1 MSNAIIKRHDR
12 TIVPNGAARAAQH
25 VLSAFLLLR
34 FLTDL
39 CCVSLLT
46 VSCSSSICF
55 FFITYVMRGAMAI
68 TALCYLSSSSRIA
81 SPRTMDHIN
90 TRMVLLACC
99 NAKGQETARTAGRT
113 RNKHEDGHS
122 RIRGFSSE
130 ESRRRDNA
138 SRGGVTDEYNR
149 NDRRSRYDD
158 DDDYYR
164 SRSRDDG
171 DKDRQPPKR
180 PKQKR
185 AWPPPFDTD
194 GALYVFD
201 SRSGFFYEA
210 ESNFYYDPKS
220 RYYYSIEKA
229 AYFQYCPEQEP
240 PFRQVPSQQ
249 HGEIDTSTAVEAST
263 GAAAAGSKM
272 KIAISLKTKTPRG
285 VTSSSGG
292 SGGGT
297 VSVNSSMDTGA
308 MNPAKQTSPTE
319 YRGIKQSKAA
329 YDADIVKWN
338 HARSINAHNS
348 KASDSPDTEAT
359 NISAPKTTKTGQPVC
374 LLCRRK
380 FPNIEALQKHEQSS
394 ALHEQNLAKKDKDAA
409 KTSKSTWRRSDNPSV
424 EYRDRAK
431 DRRSMYGAD
440 VSGAVPSVAS
450 PECSPSAIISSA
462 SADFGPNLERARA
475 VAATAT
481 VRPSDTFGDSN
492 IGSQMLQKIGWKK
505 GSSLGRKKS
514 LETGNNSDG
523 TSDRPEGSNAN
534 IQMLKE
540 WEKIES
546 AAAAAPPTASS
557 SFRSGAR
564 EGGTSSSRRAC
575 PRRGRRGA

>member
-1 MSNAIIKRHDR
+1 MLCLVIDSK
-12 TIVPNGAARAAQH
+12 
-25 VLSAFLLLR
+25 LLL
-34 FLTDL
+34 LH
-39 CCVSLLT
+39 LLLFHHM
-46 VSCSSSICF
+46 SW
-55 FFITYVMRGAMAI
+55 RGAMA
-68 TALCYLSSSSRIA
+68 S
-81 SPRTMDHIN
+81 
-90 TRMVLLACC
+90 LACC
-99 NAKGQETARTAGRT
+99 NAKGREAARTGATSTST
-113 RNKHEDGHS
+113 RNKHENGHS

-130 ESRRRDNA
+130 DFRHRDNS
-138 SRGGVTDEYNR
+138 SRGGVTD
-149 NDRRSRYDD
+149 RRSRHYDD
-158 DDDYYR
+158 DDSYR
-164 SRSRDDG
+164 DRSRDDG
-171 DKDRQPPKR
+171 DKDRRPPKR

-240 PFRQVPSQQ
+240 PFRRVPSRSQQ
-249 HGEIDTSTAVEAST
+249 HGEIDTSTAVEAAT

-272 KIAISLKTKTPRG
+272 KIAISLKTK
-285 VTSSSGG
+285 SSG
-292 SGGGT
+292 GGGT
-297 VSVNSSMDTGA
+297 VSVNSSNMDTGA

-319 YRGIKQSKAA
+319 SRGIKQSKAA

-338 HARSINAHNS
+338 QARSINAHNS

-359 NISAPKTTKTGQPVC
+359 NISAPKTTKSGQPVC

-394 ALHEQNLAKKDKDAA
+394 ALHKQNLAKKDKDAA
-409 KTSKSTWRRSDNPSV
+409 ETSKSASRPDNPSV

-450 PECSPSAIISSA
+450 SECSPGAIISSA

-475 VAATAT
+475 VATTAT
-481 VRPSDTFGDSN
+481 VRPSDAFGDSN
-492 IGSQMLQKIGWKK
+492 LGSQMLQKIGWKK

-514 LETGNNSDG
+514 LETRDNSDG
-523 TSDRPEGSNAN
+523 TSSDRPEGSDAN

-546 AAAAAPPTASS
+546 AAAAPRTCAASS
-557 SFRSGAR
+557 SFRSAR
-564 EGGTSSSRRAC
+564 EEGTSSRRAGIGNNKGE
-575 PRRGRRGA
+575 RYM

>member
-1 MSNAIIKRHDR
+1 MLCLVIDSK
-12 TIVPNGAARAAQH
+12 
-25 VLSAFLLLR
+25 LLL
-34 FLTDL
+34 LH
-39 CCVSLLT
+39 LLLFHHIM
-46 VSCSSSICF
+46 SCA
-55 FFITYVMRGAMAI
+55 TQWR
-68 TALCYLSSSSRIA
+68 
-81 SPRTMDHIN
+81 
-90 TRMVLLACC
+90 LLACC
-99 NAKGQETARTAGRT
+99 NAKGRETARTA
-113 RNKHEDGHS
+113 NKHEDGHG

-130 ESRRRDNA
+130 EFRRRDNS
-138 SRGGVTDEYNR
+138 SRGGVTD
-149 NDRRSRYDD
+149 RRSRHYDD
-158 DDDYYR
+158 DDSYR
-164 SRSRDDG
+164 DRSRDDG
-171 DKDRQPPKR
+171 DKDRRPPKR

-240 PFRQVPSQQ
+240 PFRRVPSRSQQ
-249 HGEIDTSTAVEAST
+249 HGEIDTSTAVEAAT

-272 KIAISLKTKTPRG
+272 KIAISLKTK
-285 VTSSSGG
+285 SSG
-292 SGGGT
+292 GGGT
-297 VSVNSSMDTGA
+297 VSVNSSNMDTGA

-319 YRGIKQSKAA
+319 SRGIKQSKAA

-338 HARSINAHNS
+338 QARSINAHNS

-359 NISAPKTTKTGQPVC
+359 NISAPKTTKSGQPVC

-394 ALHEQNLAKKDKDAA
+394 ALHKQNLAKKDKDAA
-409 KTSKSTWRRSDNPSV
+409 ETSKSASRPDNPSV

-450 PECSPSAIISSA
+450 SECSPGAIISSA

-481 VRPSDTFGDSN
+481 VRPSDAFGDAN
-492 IGSQMLQKIGWKK
+492 IGSQMLHKIGWKK

-514 LETGNNSDG
+514 LETRDNSDG
-523 TSDRPEGSNAN
+523 TSSDRPEGSDAN

-546 AAAAAPPTASS
+546 AAAAPRTCAASS
-557 SFRSGAR
+557 SFRSAR
-564 EGGTSSSRRAC
+564 EEGTSSRRAGIGNNKGE
-575 PRRGRRGA
+575 RYM

>member
-1 MSNAIIKRHDR
+1 MLCLVIDSK
-12 TIVPNGAARAAQH
+12 
-25 VLSAFLLLR
+25 LLL
-34 FLTDL
+34 LH
-39 CCVSLLT
+39 LLLFHHIM
-46 VSCSSSICF
+46 SCA
-55 FFITYVMRGAMAI
+55 TQWR
-68 TALCYLSSSSRIA
+68 
-81 SPRTMDHIN
+81 
-90 TRMVLLACC
+90 LLACC
-99 NAKGQETARTAGRT
+99 NAKGRETARTA
-113 RNKHEDGHS
+113 NKHEDGHG

-130 ESRRRDNA
+130 EFRRRDNS
-138 SRGGVTDEYNR
+138 SRGGVTD
-149 NDRRSRYDD
+149 RRSRHYDD
-158 DDDYYR
+158 DDSYR
-164 SRSRDDG
+164 DRSRDDG
-171 DKDRQPPKR
+171 DKDRRPPKR

-240 PFRQVPSQQ
+240 PFRRVPSRSQQ
-249 HGEIDTSTAVEAST
+249 HGEIDTSTAVEAAT

-272 KIAISLKTKTPRG
+272 KIAISLKTK
-285 VTSSSGG
+285 SSG
-292 SGGGT
+292 GGGT
-297 VSVNSSMDTGA
+297 VSVNSSNMDTGA

-319 YRGIKQSKAA
+319 SRGIKQSKAA

-338 HARSINAHNS
+338 QARSINAHNS

-359 NISAPKTTKTGQPVC
+359 NISAPKTTKSGQPVC

-394 ALHEQNLAKKDKDAA
+394 ALHKQNLAKKDKDAA
-409 KTSKSTWRRSDNPSV
+409 ETSKSASRPDNPSV

-450 PECSPSAIISSA
+450 SECSPGAIISSA

-475 VAATAT
+475 VATTAT
-481 VRPSDTFGDSN
+481 VRPSDAFGDSN
-492 IGSQMLQKIGWKK
+492 LGSQMLQKIGWKK

-514 LETGNNSDG
+514 LETRDNSDG
-523 TSDRPEGSNAN
+523 TSSDRPEGSDAN

-546 AAAAAPPTASS
+546 AAAAPRTCAASS
-557 SFRSGAR
+557 SFRSAR
-564 EGGTSSSRRAC
+564 EEGTSSRRAGIGNNKGE
-575 PRRGRRGA
+575 RYM

>member
-1 MSNAIIKRHDR
+1 MLCLVIDSKLLLLHLLLFHHICHARR
-12 TIVPNGAARAAQH
+12 NGDNDP
-25 VLSAFLLLR
+25 VLSVIV
-34 FLTDL
+34 
-39 CCVSLLT
+39 VSH
-46 VSCSSSICF
+46 
-55 FFITYVMRGAMAI
+55 
-68 TALCYLSSSSRIA
+68 RIA

-99 NAKGQETARTAGRT
+99 NAKGQKTARTAGRT

-164 SRSRDDG
+164 DRSRDDG

-272 KIAISLKTKTPRG
+272 KIAISLKTKTPMG

-319 YRGIKQSKAA
+319 SRGIKQSKAA

-338 HARSINAHNS
+338 HA
-348 KASDSPDTEAT
+348 
-359 NISAPKTTKTGQPVC
+359 PKTTTTGQPVC

-409 KTSKSTWRRSDNPSV
+409 ETSKSTWRRPDNPSV

-431 DRRSMYGAD
+431 DRRSMYGAMYGAD

-481 VRPSDTFGDSN
+481 VRPSDAFGDSN

-523 TSDRPEGSNAN
+523 TNAN

-564 EGGTSSSRRAC
+564 EGGTSSSRRAGIGNKGE
-575 PRRGRRGA
+575 R